1 MVRSTVFL
9 LWWEAVSVLWYT
21 LFFFSLAGLTMP
33 QVIDTSTSECPK
45 LWWSSLMTCVLRACS
60 SMKWREMEGNGQLSF
75 LYSRD
80 FYKQQFSS
88 LFELRI
94 WGYYQNNIVR
104 WFRIQLPKY
113 WCLML
118 LQMSLDIHPGLQL
131 DSREALVSHRFCTV
145 SASFCGGRCFR
156 VSQMVFIT
164 YQRTV
169 SSGCPWVCS
178 SHRETHSWSYIKVTK
193 LWTDSN
199 CFWAWT
205 EELFLF

>member
-9 LWWEAVSVLWYT
+9 LWWEALSVLWYT
-21 LFFFSLAGLTMP
+21 PFFFFFFFFSRTNNATGYRYQYQWMP
-33 QVIDTSTSECPK
+33 QALMIFLDDLCFK
-45 LWWSSLMTCVLRACS
+45 SLQQY
-60 SMKWREMEGNGQLSF
+60 EMEGNGQLSF